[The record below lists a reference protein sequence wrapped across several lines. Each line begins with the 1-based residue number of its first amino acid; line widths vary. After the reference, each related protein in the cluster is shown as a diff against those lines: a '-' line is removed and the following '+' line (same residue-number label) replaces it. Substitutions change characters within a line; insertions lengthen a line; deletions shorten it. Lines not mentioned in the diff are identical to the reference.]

1 MREALSVIMREAL
14 SVIIREALS
23 VIIRETLNVILNEC
37 EGSVTVVGKTVRC
50 HQSNRFFAL
59 CHVVIFPHSHTA
71 FLLPL

>member
-1 MREALSVIMREAL
+1 MRR
-14 SVIIREALS
+14 
-23 VIIRETLNVILNEC
+23 TLVVILNKC